1 MAGKLAN
8 VLMGLGYSALGVGM
22 ILKVKD
28 ALSGADDD
36 LPAPAPSDR
45 QGETDPE
52 FGRLVF
58 GRSANQKRLPAPKG
72 RAVEGGSIENRLK
85 MIAEL
90 VRKGGKTA
98 AIHEQAKV
106 ILTKKCPDRSRPGR
120 ETWCVPPKDWR
131 AEVLA
136 IHRAICD
143 PNEEA
148 AARYVR
154 DMLRADTFSAA
165 HRTAFVTHAEDC
177 DGLTILEGALL
188 ESVGHPVRLRVVAAN
203 GKGSWSH
210 IYLLTGLP
218 PEKPDEWV
226 PLDPSMPEKPAG
238 WQADGAADVARSG
251 KRASDGRALGTGQSP
266 AGIVSRVLDYSV

>member
-8 VLMGLGYSALGVGM
+8 ILMGTGYAALGAGM
-22 ILKVKD
+22 LLKVVD
-28 ALSGADDD
+28 ALSGKDDEG
-36 LPAPAPSDR
+36 APAPGPDEEQVDR
-45 QGETDPE
+45 APD

-58 GRSANQKRLPAPKG
+58 GKGGQRSLPAPKG

-90 VRKGGKTA
+90 VRKGGKTP
-98 AIHEQAKV
+98 AIHEQAKI
-106 ILTKKCPDRSRPGR
+106 ILTQKCRDGSSGR
-120 ETWCVPPKDWR
+120 EKWCVPPKDWR

-143 PNEEA
+143 PNEKA

-165 HRTAFVTHAEDC
+165 HRTAFITHGEDC
-177 DGLTILEGALL
+177 DGLGILEGALL

-203 GKGSWSH
+203 GKASWSH

-218 PEKPDEWV
+218 PDNPTEWM

-238 WQADGAADVARSG
+238 WEAPGAETVARSG
-251 KRASDGRALGTGQSP
+251 RRASDGRALGTGQSP
-266 AGIVSRVLDYSV
+266 AGIISRVLDYSV